1 MTRVS
6 LQTLVMFVRI
16 AHLILYL
23 VEPGNQMRMN
33 YGALLHS
40 SMPTMDG
47 LQQQLLMRSCYLGL
61 YDSFADQG
69 ANSLNHMVESPL
81 ESIIKVIG
89 SVTSIN
95 SSSFLNWQYPRKDCS
110 WKWKLLCANIIIIKD

>member
-1 MTRVS
+1 MTRIS
-6 LQTLVMFVRI
+6 LQTLVMFVRR
-16 AHLILYL
+16 AHLIFYL
-23 VEPGNQMRMN
+23 MEPGNQLWMN
-33 YGALLHS
+33 S

-69 ANSLNHMVESPL
+69 TNSLNHMVESPL

-89 SVTSIN
+89 SVTTSIN

-110 WKWKLLCANIIIIKD
+110 WKWKLL